1 MVEAEGEV
9 KESSAK
15 LSRDPI
21 GSKRIDKQNRI
32 EDLPSQGIKRR
43 GRNHRGIDDPAKGKR
58 VRLRCLSIA
67 LSSSIVPYRANRPYS
82 NNPHR
87 SNSIFYTD
95 VSYSLDQVIIRKYCE
110 IFPKKEGR
118 RATTNITVS

>member
-43 GRNHRGIDDPAKGKR
+43 GINHRGIDDPAKGKR

-67 LSSSIVPYRANRPYS
+67 LSSSIVPYRANRPGLTITILTDPTQSFTPMYRTLS
-82 NNPHR
+82 TR
-87 SNSIFYTD
+87 SS
-95 VSYSLDQVIIRKYCE
+95 
-110 IFPKKEGR
+110 
-118 RATTNITVS
+118 